1 MLLMF
6 GHRDRMG
13 VLSNIEQAGVLLGCY
28 ADCMTI
34 VRHYPE
40 TLPESTETAFP
51 GYPLGVWPPM
61 ISSFCN
67 ENATW
72 EPRHNDCSLPGCSCQ
87 CHSRPKMSQ
96 KPR

>member
-1 MLLMF
+1 M
-6 GHRDRMG
+6 R
-13 VLSNIEQAGVLLGCY
+13 LSDIDQPTVMSGCY

-72 EPRHNDCSLPGCSCQ
+72 EPRHSDCSLPGCTVPMPLQARDECQ
-87 CHSRPKMSQ
+87 AAINEFFRCQ
-96 KPR
+96 

>member
-1 MLLMF
+1 M
-6 GHRDRMG
+6 R
-13 VLSNIEQAGVLLGCY
+13 LSDIDQPTVMSGCY

-34 VRHYPE
+34 VRHFPYTDPA
-40 TLPESTETAFP
+40 STETAFP

-72 EPRHNDCSLPGCSCQ
+72 EPRHSDCSLPGCTCL
-87 CHSRPKMSQ
+87 CHSNPG
-96 KPR
+96 